1 MDWGH
6 TVSLT
11 MLLVTLVLTAF
22 TELKDGRI
30 PDWITLPALLV
41 GFLVGYLEG
50 GITLG
55 SSVGGFVV
63 GFGFLFIFY
72 MFGGMG
78 GGDVKL
84 MGAVGALMGYPAI
97 LPILMY
103 TAFVGGAM
111 AVILLIWRRQFWQG
125 LARSCTML
133 FSWRKGPSLDDVEAE
148 AAAGGEAASGRE
160 DGEGRQDEGGDAEA
174 APGRE
179 RLTIPYGLAI
189 IAGCMMHMFLQT
201 ERLAR

>member
-6 TVSLT
+6 IVSLT
-11 MLLVTLVLTAF
+11 TLVAALVATTF

-50 GITLG
+50 GIPLG
-55 SSVGGFVV
+55 SSLMGFVA

-84 MGAVGALMGYPAI
+84 MGAVGALMGFPQI

-103 TAFVGGAM
+103 TAFIGGAM
-111 AVILLIWRRQFWQG
+111 ALLVLVWNRRFWRG
-125 LARSCTML
+125 LGRSLSL
-133 FSWRKGPSLDDVEAE
+133 FFRWGKGPSLHEEDEPEA
-148 AAAGGEAASGRE
+148 GK
-160 DGEGRQDEGGDAEA
+160 
-174 APGRE
+174 

-189 IAGCMMHMFLQT
+189 VAGCLVHVFMQT
-201 ERLAR
+201 GRMPR